1 MAAGHAAGD
10 RRGATG
16 RPADHLPRIP
26 RAMPDA
32 GPIGEPC
39 AEPHAASGGDPGP
52 AAGDSAGGAP
62 PTPPRRARP
71 AGAPVAEGDRFV
83 TLDLLR
89 GVALCGILLM
99 NILTFAW
106 PVGAYTNV
114 AWLYY
119 ALDSIGP
126 VEDPEKR
133 ERDGEEAQE
142 EGEEQPEGDAT
153 AGAKEKKKAPS
164 SLEKERRERARE
176 REPLPAYPRG
186 AVRLCAVSGDA
197 DRVEFVLADLLVDN
211 KMRTLFSLLF
221 GAGVLIMTGHARQRG
236 ARAGWLHYR
245 RMGWL
250 VVIGALHGWLLWEGD
265 ILLPYAAVGLWLY
278 PLRNRSA
285 RTLAVVGVVLLAL
298 PVVGAAFAPQIVD
311 WVGRR
316 GAAVEARLDGFL
328 ARADADPEADIAAE
342 IDADVGWV
350 DRLFLRGHRS
360 IRAQRRSGQ
369 RPEQATR
376 AIREELE
383 TGYLAGVA
391 KRFWSM
397 IGGQAGTLVFGF
409 LGLGWPMLLGMALF
423 KNGFLTGAWSA
434 RQYARWAA
442 GWYAVGLPATWW
454 ALMTSLGGR
463 GDLATRVRVV
473 LPLELFGCLAL
484 TLAHAGAVLW
494 LWRSGRTG
502 PIAARLEAA
511 GRMALTNYLAQSLLC
526 AVLFSGFGLG
536 LHGRVPRAGLLL
548 VAVSIWAVELA
559 WSPWWLARFRFG
571 PVEWLWRSLT
581 YWKWQPM
588 RLPAGPA

>member
-1 MAAGHAAGD
+1 MTHTSRGEDAVPDGADAAPVA
-10 RRGATG
+10 
-16 RPADHLPRIP
+16 
-26 RAMPDA
+26 DA
-32 GPIGEPC
+32 GLPQAVAHG
-39 AEPHAASGGDPGP
+39 AHVADAADDTAKRP
-52 AAGDSAGGAP
+52 
-62 PTPPRRARP
+62 RP

-106 PVGAYTNV
+106 PGGAYTNV
-114 AWLYY
+114 AFPYY

-133 ERDGEEAQE
+133 QRDGGEAQQ
-142 EGEEQPEGDAT
+142 EGEEKRAGDEQPEGDAT
-153 AGAKEKKKAPS
+153 ADAKEKKKAPS

-391 KRFWSM
+391 KRFWAM
-397 IGGQAGTLVFGF
+397 LGGQAGTLVFGF

-434 RQYARWAA
+434 RRYARWAA